1 MTSLQPVFSS
11 GFVRFSPSLIM
22 SVLLAGTLTACGGG
36 GGGGGSGGG
45 SGVATLSEYRNWL
58 GSRLQT
64 DQSLN
69 QQPSYALKN
78 SGVLS
83 AHAQGS
89 KGKGV
94 TVAVIDNE
102 VDLMHPDL
110 RNRWVRDSNGKV
122 TGYNSVEQ
130 HYDVRPVVQRRDKP
144 RSDISEPDIANQI
157 RTAETTYGVSF
168 TRTISHGTHVAGIIA
183 ASDNEFGTVGVAPE
197 ASILPVT
204 LFRQFDSRTAR
215 GSLGSD
221 PNNPNRVEWNN
232 QVARAVDYAANKSPF
247 VLNNSWGS
255 KWAYE
260 ITRGIDRPENERT
273 YYNLH
278 NYFLHDQRHADVFQK
293 PARDAWLR
301 VASKD
306 IVVVFAAGN
315 DGWNSETGRIPV
327 YATEY
332 SFDNRYTDKSIDY
345 YDTKNMR
352 ISRKDIPSNIPS
364 LEASYFLT
372 DGAFVG
378 KWLAVVNLDENNR
391 IYRSSNGCGIAK
403 AYCLG
408 ANGVNIWSTG
418 VLEDKDTKNGYV
430 NYWGT
435 SMAAPM
441 VSGALAV
448 LKGKD
453 PKLTAKQAVRIVLDT
468 ATDLGAPGVDDVYGH
483 GLLNLAKA
491 LEPQGSTKAAGRH
504 ASALSGFD
512 PRQNAVAFSTAFG
525 NGGARQ
531 ALTSGVFD
539 KYNRSYQMTTPLQAP
554 IRKAPSLDSLMQF
567 HHGKVSAASR
577 SVALDGDGS
586 LFYSMSDD
594 HYGQLGKGVSFDMFG
609 DMPGTHYRTHV
620 SFAKA
625 RIADAIMPSFTDKN
639 MWSGLGS
646 HSSDHMQGR
655 FDTALNDNLWLGVY
669 TGRGRLGGTGTTTR
683 TDRADDNGTYRFD
696 DVGMSL
702 AYRDKSKRISLSA
715 GRFFEHGRFLASR
728 SEGAFQ
734 LDKATR
740 SEYLHLGATA
750 ALSPRIHVSADYMK
764 LKTSV
769 DFRHNAYV
777 DDMTLDADSAD
788 ARLTIMDV
796 IADNDHVT
804 MGYRLP
810 LAVGRGAMT
819 QHSVKGYNKSGNYNV
834 AIDRIDFTV
843 PKRHQIA
850 HMSYVRQFKARSHG
864 DASFRWF
871 IEGASHQNWG
881 NIAGK
886 KNRQIT
892 TGLVVSF

>member
-1 MTSLQPVFSS
+1 MTSLQSVSPS
-11 GFVRFSPSLIM
+11 GFVRFSPSFIM
-22 SVLLAGTLTACGGG
+22 SVLLASTLTACGGG
-36 GGGGGSGGG
+36 GGGGGGG
-45 SGVATLSEYRNWL
+45 SDVATLSEYRNWL

-64 DQSLN
+64 DQSLS
-69 QQPSYALKN
+69 QQHSYALKN

-89 KGKGV
+89 KGRGV
-94 TVAVIDNE
+94 TVAVIDGE
-102 VDLMHPDL
+102 IDLAHPDL

-122 TGYNSVEQ
+122 TGYNFIEQ
-130 HYDVRPVVQRRDKP
+130 HSDVRPVVQRRDKP
-144 RSDISEPDIANQI
+144 RSDISEPDIDNRI
-157 RTAETTYGVSF
+157 RTAELSNGISF
-168 TRTISHGTHVAGIIA
+168 TRGISHGTHVSGIIA

-204 LFRQFDSRTAR
+204 LFRDYYSKPARTR
-215 GSLGSD
+215 PQGSD
-221 PNNPNRVEWNN
+221 PNHSDSAGWNN
-232 QVARAVDYAANKSPF
+232 RVARAVDYAASKNPF

-255 KWAYE
+255 TWAAE
-260 ITRGIDRPENERT
+260 VEWVSARPGSPKT
-273 YYNLH
+273 YFNLY
-278 NYFLHDQRHADVFQK
+278 NYFLHGQRHADIFQK

-306 IVVVFAAGN
+306 IVVVFSAGN

-345 YDTKNMR
+345 YDSKNK
-352 ISRKDIPSNIPS
+352 IVNGQNIPSNIPN
-364 LEASYFLT
+364 LESSYFLT

-378 KWLAVVNLDENNR
+378 KWLAVVNLDENHR

-430 NYWGT
+430 SYKGT

-448 LKGKD
+448 LKGRD
-453 PKLTAKQAVRIVLDT
+453 SKLTARDAVRIVLDT
-468 ATDLGAPGVDDVYGH
+468 ATDLGAPGVDEVYGH

-491 LEPQGSTKAAGRH
+491 LEPQGATKAAGRH

-512 PRQNAVAFSTAFG
+512 PAHNAVAFSTAFG
-525 NGGARQ
+525 SGGAGQ
-531 ALTSGVFD
+531 SLTSGVFD

-594 HYGQLGKGVSFDMFG
+594 HYGQLGKGISFDMFG
-609 DMPGTHYRTHV
+609 DMLGTHYRTHV

-625 RIADAIMPSFTDKN
+625 RIADAMMPSFTDKN

-683 TDRADDNGTYRFD
+683 TDRADDDGTYRFD
-696 DVGMSL
+696 DVGVSL
-702 AYRDKSKRISLSA
+702 AHRDKSTSISLSA

-777 DDMTLDADSAD
+777 DDMALDADSAD

-796 IADNDHVT
+796 VVDNDHIA

-819 QHSVKGYNKSGNYNV
+819 QHSVKGYDKSGNYNV
-834 AIDRIDFTV
+834 AIDRIDFAV
-843 PKRHQIA
+843 PKRHRIA
-850 HMSYVRQFKARSHG
+850 HVSYVRQIKARSSG

-892 TGLVVSF
+892 TGLVASF